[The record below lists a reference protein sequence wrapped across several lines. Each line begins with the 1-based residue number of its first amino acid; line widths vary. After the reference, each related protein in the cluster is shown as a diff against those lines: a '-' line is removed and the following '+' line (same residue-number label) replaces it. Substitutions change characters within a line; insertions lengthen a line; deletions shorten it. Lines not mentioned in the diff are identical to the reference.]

1 MADELVRAFREVG
14 EIGKG
19 VWFRGAPF
27 WSWNDKLDPEELRRQ
42 IREFHQQGLGGFFM
56 HARIGLDT
64 PYMSEEWMQAVAA
77 CIDEAKKL
85 GMLAWL
91 YDEDKWPSGFA
102 GGLVSGRG
110 GDYNQKLLRVRE
122 IPVDWNMREFIPH
135 DRSLAVYVVTRKGRQ
150 WLEWKE
156 VTGKALNMSE
166 HRGKVIVEFFVERSG
181 YIDVMNP
188 KAVEA
193 FIRVTH
199 DAYRERFAEEFGK
212 TVPGIFTDEPS
223 CNRHAYGWTEE
234 FPREF
239 LNRRGYDLMLH
250 LPSLFYEVSLN
261 GRDWQKVR
269 HDYLRTMTELFVEN
283 FTKRVYEWCETNG
296 LQLTGHLMA
305 EDTLWSQIA
314 WIGAAMPHYEFMQLP
329 GIDQLGRNLL
339 TPLTMK
345 QCSSVARQFGRR
357 VLSEMFGT
365 SGWNAS
371 MEDQRWMAEWQFVLG
386 VDYVCQHLCLYSLR
400 GARKRDFPPSF
411 LDHQPYWR
419 YWHLVNN
426 LFARTTFM
434 LRQGRPVTDILV
446 LHPVSSAW
454 CVYHPEDRSL
464 CENLNQQLLTLVRT
478 LIGHHYDF
486 DFGDEF
492 ILKRHGKVEG
502 SELRVGLCSYK
513 VVIVPPS
520 ISWFDSTLELL
531 EQFAENGGQIIAV
544 EPLPERVNGEPDE
557 RIARFLKRKAKVISL
572 VHRPSS
578 RAPRNELEALVRA
591 VSRLVERRISI
602 LRDGKEATNIACQE
616 RDLGGGRRLFY
627 IVNTERNAE
636 EFTAKVEFSVNG
648 QVQLWNAETGEV
660 KPLPVQ
666 KEGDKLVAELPF
678 ASAQSYF
685 LVVDERKEPVLGDTS
700 QALPRPT
707 QKNIVHAISLCP
719 KWQVEPHELNALTLD
734 YCDYRID
741 GGDWVERQPTTWLC
755 NRLIRKAEPCHL
767 EVRFKFVVEELPPA
781 DSPLWLVIEQP
792 QEYRIRLNGKRIPS
806 LVPRPPSLAPSKL
819 EGHWLNFA
827 FQRIDIRGLLKEG
840 TNELLLECDYKPPL
854 EVEAVYIL
862 GDFSVWQT
870 GETEFVI
877 RSPVREVESGNL
889 VTQGFPFFA
898 GSISLSTEVELP
910 LPSEVGADKVWLVL
924 DGCHAIVAE
933 VNLNGKECGVLV
945 WSPYRLD
952 VTKHVRKRNKLSV
965 KLVSSLRNL
974 LGPHHRG
981 EEILFTG
988 PWHFEGEQGWVWSYH
1003 FVPFGLDGIRFV
1015 YTR

>member
-1 MADELVRAFREVG
+1 MADELIRAFREVG
-14 EIGKG
+14 KIGSG
-19 VWFRGAPF
+19 AWFRGAPF
-27 WSWNDKLDPEELRRQ
+27 WSWNDKLDPEELRHQ
-42 IREFHQQGLGGFFM
+42 IREFYQQGIGGFFM

-77 CIDEAKKL
+77 CVDEAKKL

-102 GGLVSGRG
+102 GGIVSGRG
-110 GDYNQKLLRVRE
+110 GDYNQQLLRVRE

-135 DRSLAVYVVTRKGRQ
+135 DRSLAVYIVTRKGRQ
-150 WLEWKE
+150 WLEWVN
-156 VTGKALNMSE
+156 VTGQPLNMSE
-166 HRGKVIVEFFVERSG
+166 HRGKVVVEFFVDRTG
-181 YIDVMNP
+181 YIDTMNP

-199 DAYRERFAEEFGK
+199 DAYRERFNDEFGK
-212 TVPGIFTDEPS
+212 TIPGIFTDEPN
-223 CNRHAYGWTEE
+223 CNRHSYGWTPE

-239 LNRRGYDLMLH
+239 KERCGYDLLPH
-250 LPSLFYEVSLN
+250 LPSLFYEVNLN
-261 GRDWQKVR
+261 GRDWQKIR
-269 HDYLRTMTELFVEN
+269 HDYLKTMTELFVEN
-283 FTKRVYEWCETNG
+283 FTKRIYEWCETYG

-314 WIGAAMPHYEFMQLP
+314 WVGAAMPHYEFMQLP

-371 MEDQRWMAEWQFVLG
+371 MEDQRWMADWQFVLG

-434 LRQGRPVTDILV
+434 LRQGRPITDILV

-464 CENLNQQLLTLVRT
+464 CENLNQQLLTIVRA

-492 ILKRHGKVEG
+492 ILKRHGKVEDG
-502 SELRVGLCSYK
+502 KLCVGLCSYK

-520 ISWFDSTLELL
+520 ISWFDSTLNLL
-531 EQFAENGGQIIAV
+531 ERFVEAGGKVVAV
-544 EPLPERVNGEPDE
+544 EPLPERLNGETDE
-557 RIARFLKRKAKVISL
+557 RVPRFLKRKAKVI
-572 VHRPSS
+572 
-578 RAPRNELEALVRA
+578 RNDPDVLTKTL
-591 VSRLVERRISI
+591 SKLVERRISI

-616 RDLGGGRRLFY
+616 RDLGDGRRLFY
-627 IVNTERNAE
+627 LVNTERNSE
-636 EFTAKVEFSVNG
+636 EFTAKVEISVNG
-648 QVQLWNAETGEV
+648 QVQMWDAATGEV

-666 KEGDKLVAELPF
+666 QEGQKLVAKLPF
-678 ASAQSYF
+678 ASAQSYL
-685 LVVDERKEPVLGDTS
+685 LVVNEREEPILGDTS
-700 QALPRPT
+700 QLLLRPT
-707 QKNIVHAISLCP
+707 KENTVHTVSLQP
-719 KWQVEPHELNALTLD
+719 RWQIEPHDLNALTLD

-741 GGDWVERQPTTWLC
+741 GGEWVERQSVTWLC
-755 NRLIRKAEPCHL
+755 NRLIRKAEPCKL
-767 EVRFKFVVEELPPA
+767 EVRFKFTVDELPPENA
-781 DSPLWLVIEQP
+781 PLWLVIEQP
-792 QEYRIRLNGKRIPS
+792 QAYRIRLNGKR
-806 LVPRPPSLAPSKL
+806 VQSKP

-827 FQRIDIRGLLKEG
+827 FQKIDIRGLLKEG
-840 TNELLLECDYKPPL
+840 VNELLLECDYKPPL
-854 EVEAVYIL
+854 EVEAVYIV
-862 GDFSVWQT
+862 GEFSVWQV
-870 GETEFVI
+870 GETEFAI
-877 RSPVREVESGNL
+877 RAPVKEVESGNL
-889 VTQGFPFFA
+889 VNQGFPFFA

-910 LPSEVGADKVWLVL
+910 LPSEVGANRIWLAL
-924 DGCHAIVAE
+924 DSCNAIVAE
-933 VNLNGKECGVLV
+933 VGLNGKQCSVLA
-945 WSPYRLD
+945 WSPYR
-952 VTKHVRKRNKLSV
+952 VEITKQIRKRNKLTV
-965 KLVSSLRNL
+965 KLIGSLRNL

-981 EEILFTG
+981 EEVYFTG
-988 PWHFEGEQGWVWSYH
+988 PWHFESEQGWVWGYH
-1003 FVPFGLDGIRFV
+1003 FVPFGLEGVRFI

>member
-1 MADELVRAFREVG
+1 MVEELVRSFREVG

-19 VWFRGAPF
+19 AWFRGAPF

-64 PYMSEEWMQAVAA
+64 PYMSEEWMNAVAA

-110 GDYNQKLLRVRE
+110 GDFNQKLLRVRE

-135 DRSLAVYVVTRKGRQ
+135 DRSLAVYIVARKGKQ
-150 WLEWKE
+150 WLEFKE
-156 VTGKALNMSE
+156 VTGHALNMSE
-166 HRGKVIVEFFVERSG
+166 HRGKVVVEIFVERVG

-199 DAYRERFAEEFGK
+199 DAYRERFESEFGK
-212 TVPGIFTDEPS
+212 TIPGIFTDEPS
-223 CNRHAYGWTEE
+223 CNRQAYGWTDE

-239 LNRRGYDLMLH
+239 HSRRGYNLLPH
-250 LPSLFYEVSLN
+250 LPSLFYEVNMGSK
-261 GRDWQKVR
+261 DWQKVR

-283 FTKRVYEWCETNG
+283 FTKRIYEWCKTYG

-305 EDTLWSQIA
+305 EDSLWSQIA
-314 WIGAAMPHYEFMQLP
+314 WVGAAMPHYEFMQLP
-329 GIDQLGRNLL
+329 GIDQLGRNLI
-339 TPLTMK
+339 TPLTVK

-371 MEDQRWMAEWQFVLG
+371 MEDQRWMAEWQFALG

-434 LRQGRPVTDILV
+434 LRQGRPVTDVLV
-446 LHPVSSAW
+446 LHPISSAW
-454 CVYHPEDRSL
+454 CVYHPEDRSQ
-464 CENLNQQLLTLVRT
+464 CENLTQQLLTVVKT
-478 LIGHHYDF
+478 LIGAHYDF

-492 ILKRHGKVEG
+492 ILKRHGKVEDG
-502 SELRVGLCSYK
+502 KLRVGLCSYR

-520 ISWFDSTLELL
+520 ISWFDSTLKLL
-531 EQFAENGGQIIAV
+531 EEFVRSGGRLVAV
-544 EPLPERVNGEPDE
+544 EPLPERINGETDE
-557 RIARFLKRKAKVISL
+557 LIARFLKRNAKV
-572 VHRPSS
+572 VKN
-578 RAPRNELEALVRA
+578 APNALA
-591 VSRLVERRISI
+591 KSVSKLVEKRISI
-602 LRDGKEATNIACQE
+602 LHDGEEASSIVCQE
-616 RDLGGGRRLFY
+616 RDLGWGRRLFY
-627 IVNTERNAE
+627 LVNTERNRE
-636 EFTAKVEFSVNG
+636 NFTAEVRFGVKG
-648 QVQLWNAETGEV
+648 QVQLWDAETGNV

-666 KEGDKLVAELPF
+666 QKEGKLVAELSF
-678 ASAQSYF
+678 ASAQSYL
-685 LVVDERKEPVLGDTS
+685 LVVDERQEPLLGDIH

-707 QKNIVHAISLCP
+707 PENTVHTVSLQP
-719 KWQVEPHELNALTLD
+719 QWKVEPHNLNALTLD

-741 GGDWVERQPTTWLC
+741 DGEWVERQPTTWLY
-755 NRLIRKAEPCHL
+755 NRLIRKAEPCKL
-767 EVRFKFVVEELPPA
+767 EVRFKFRVEELPPT
-781 DSPLWLVIEQP
+781 DSPLWLIIEQP
-792 QEYRIRLNGKRIPS
+792 QAYRIRLNGKS
-806 LVPRPPSLAPSKL
+806 VPSKS
-819 EGHWLNFA
+819 EGCWLNFA
-827 FQRIDIRGLLKEG
+827 FQRVDIRGLLKEG
-840 TNELLLECDYKPPL
+840 VNELLLECDYKPPL

-862 GDFSVWQT
+862 GNFSVWQV
-870 GETEFVI
+870 GNTEFAI
-877 RSPVREVESGNL
+877 RSPVKEVESGNL
-889 VTQGFPFFA
+889 VTKGFPFFA
-898 GSISLSTEVELP
+898 GSLSLNTEFELP
-910 LPSEVGADKVWLVL
+910 LPSDVGANRVWLAIDDL
-924 DGCHAIVAE
+924 NAIVAE
-933 VNLNGKECGVLV
+933 VNLNGKERVVLA
-945 WSPYRLD
+945 WSPLEVD
-952 VTKHVRKRNKLSV
+952 VTRLIRKRNKLTV
-965 KLVSSLRNL
+965 KLTGSLRNL

-981 EEILFTG
+981 EEVFFTG
-988 PWHFEGEQGWVWSYH
+988 PWHFEGEQGWVWGYH
-1003 FVPFGLDGIRFV
+1003 FVPFGLSGVRFI

>member
-1 MADELVRAFREVG
+1 MADELIRAFREVG

-19 VWFRGAPF
+19 SWFRGAPF

-42 IREFHQQGLGGFFM
+42 IREFHQQGIGGFFM

-77 CIDEAKKL
+77 CVDEAKKL

-102 GGLVSGRG
+102 GGIVSGRG
-110 GDYNQKLLRVRE
+110 GDYNQQLLRARE
-122 IPVDWNMREFIPH
+122 VPVDWNMREFIPH
-135 DRSLAVYVVTRKGRQ
+135 DRSLAVYIVTRKGRQ
-150 WLEWKE
+150 WLEWRN
-156 VTGKALNMSE
+156 VTGQPLNMSE
-166 HRGKVIVEFFVERSG
+166 HRGKVVVEFFVDRSG

-199 DAYRERFAEEFGK
+199 DAYRERFVDEFGK
-212 TVPGIFTDEPS
+212 TIPGIFTDEPS
-223 CNRHAYGWTEE
+223 CNRQAYGWTPE

-239 LNRRGYDLMLH
+239 KERRGYDLLPH
-250 LPSLFYEVSLN
+250 LPSLFYEVNLN

-269 HDYLRTMTELFVEN
+269 HDYLQTMTELFLEN
-283 FTKRVYEWCETNG
+283 FTKRIYEWCETYG

-314 WIGAAMPHYEFMQLP
+314 WVGAAMPHYEFMQLP

-371 MEDQRWMAEWQFVLG
+371 MEDQKWMAEWQFVLG
-386 VDYVCQHLCLYSLR
+386 VDYVCQHLSLYSLR

-446 LHPVSSAW
+446 LHPISSAW
-454 CVYHPEDRSL
+454 CVYHPEDRSP
-464 CENLNQQLLTLVRT
+464 CENLTQQLLTVVRA
-478 LIGHHYDF
+478 LIGSHYDF

-492 ILKRHGKVEG
+492 ILKRHGRVEDG
-502 SELRVGLCSYK
+502 QLRVGLCSYK

-520 ISWFDSTLELL
+520 ISWFDSTLNLL
-531 EQFAENGGQIIAV
+531 EQFAEAGGQIVAV
-544 EPLPERVNGEPDE
+544 EPLPERVNGETDE
-557 RIARFLKRKAKVISL
+557 RFARFLRRKAKV
-572 VHRPSS
+572 V
-578 RAPRNELEALVRA
+578 RNDPDALVKTL
-591 VSRLVERRISI
+591 SRLVERRLSV

-616 RDLGGGRRLFY
+616 RDLGDGRRLFY
-627 IVNTERNAE
+627 LVNTERNPE
-636 EFTAKVEFSVNG
+636 EFTAKVEISVKG
-648 QVQLWNAETGEV
+648 QVQIWDAATGSV

-666 KEGDKLVAELPF
+666 EDGEKLVAELPF
-678 ASAQSYF
+678 ASAQSYL
-685 LVVDERKEPVLGDTS
+685 LVVDERQKPVIGDSS
-700 QALPRPT
+700 QAFPRPT
-707 QKNIVHAISLCP
+707 PENTVHAISLCP
-719 KWQVEPHELNALTLD
+719 RWQIELHDLNALTLD

-741 GGDWVERQPTTWLC
+741 GGEWVERQPVTWLC
-755 NRLIRKAEPCHL
+755 NRLIRKAEPCKL
-767 EVRFKFVVEELPPA
+767 EVRFKFTVDELPPEG
-781 DSPLWLVIEQP
+781 SPLWLVIEQP
-792 QEYRIRLNGKRIPS
+792 QAYRIRLNGKR
-806 LVPRPPSLAPSKL
+806 VPSKP

-827 FQRIDIRGLLKEG
+827 FKRIDIRGLLKKG
-840 TNELLLECDYKPPL
+840 SNELFLECDYQPPL
-854 EVEAVYIL
+854 EVEAVYIV

-870 GETEFVI
+870 GETDFAI
-877 RSPVREVESGNL
+877 RAPIKEVESGDL
-889 VTQGFPFFA
+889 VAQGLPFFA
-898 GSISLSTEVELP
+898 GSVSLKTEVELP
-910 LPSEVGADKVWLVL
+910 LPQEVGANRVWLVL
-924 DGCHAIVAE
+924 DGFKAIVAE
-933 VNLNGKECGVLV
+933 VNLNGKQCGVLA

-952 VTKHVRKRNKLSV
+952 VTKQIRKRNKLSI
-965 KLVSSLRNL
+965 KLTGSLRNL

-981 EEILFTG
+981 EEVFFTG
-988 PWHFEGEQGWVWSYH
+988 PWHFEGEQGWVWGYH
-1003 FVPFGLDGIRFV
+1003 FVPFGLDGVCFV

>member
-1 MADELVRAFREVG
+1 MADELARSFREVG

-19 VWFRGAPF
+19 AWFRGAPF

-64 PYMSEEWMQAVAA
+64 PYMSEEWMNAIAA
-77 CIDEAKKL
+77 CIDEARKL

-110 GDYNQKLLRVRE
+110 GDFNQKLLKVRE

-135 DRSLAVYVVTRKGRQ
+135 DRSLAVYTVTRKGKQ

-156 VTGKALNMSE
+156 VTGRALNMSE
-166 HRGKVIVEFFVERSG
+166 HRGKVVVEIFAERVG

-188 KAVEA
+188 KVVEA

-199 DAYRERFAEEFGK
+199 DAYRERFESEFGK
-212 TVPGIFTDEPS
+212 TIPGIFTDEPS
-223 CNRHAYGWTEE
+223 CNRQAYGWTDE

-239 LNRRGYDLMLH
+239 HSRRGYNLLPH
-250 LPSLFYEVSLN
+250 LPSLFYEVNMN
-261 GRDWQKVR
+261 GKDWQKVR

-283 FTKRVYEWCETNG
+283 FTKRIYEWCETYG

-305 EDTLWSQIA
+305 EDSLWSQIA
-314 WIGAAMPHYEFMQLP
+314 WVGAAMPHYEFMQLP
-329 GIDQLGRNLL
+329 GIDQLGRNLI
-339 TPLTMK
+339 TPLTVK

-371 MEDQRWMAEWQFVLG
+371 MEDQRWMAEWQFALG

-454 CVYHPEDRSL
+454 CVYDPEDRSS
-464 CENLNQQLLTLVRT
+464 CENLTQQLLTVVKS
-478 LIGHHYDF
+478 LISNHYDF

-492 ILKRHGKVEG
+492 ILKRHGKVEDG
-502 SELRVGLCSYK
+502 KLRVGLCSYR

-520 ISWFDSTLELL
+520 ISWFDSTLKLL
-531 EQFAENGGQIIAV
+531 EEFVKSGGRLIAV
-544 EPLPERVNGEPDE
+544 EPLPERINGETDE
-557 RIARFLKRKAKVISL
+557 LIARFLKRNAKVVKNAPNALAKSL
-572 VHRPSS
+572 
-578 RAPRNELEALVRA
+578 
-591 VSRLVERRISI
+591 SRLVEKRISI
-602 LRDGKEATNIACQE
+602 LRDGGEASSIVCQE
-616 RDLGGGRRLFY
+616 RDLGGRRRLFY
-627 IVNTERNAE
+627 LVNTERNREKFNAE
-636 EFTAKVEFSVNG
+636 VRFGVKG
-648 QVQLWNAETGEV
+648 QVQLWDAETGNV

-666 KEGDKLVAELPF
+666 QKEGRLVAELPF
-678 ASAQSYF
+678 ASAQSYL
-685 LVVDERKEPVLGDTS
+685 LVVDERQEPMLGDI
-700 QALPRPT
+700 QQVLPRPT
-707 QKNIVHAISLCP
+707 PENTVHSVSLQP
-719 KWQVEPHELNALTLD
+719 QWKVEPHELNALTLD

-741 GGDWVERQPTTWLC
+741 GGEWVERQPTTWLC
-755 NRLIRKAEPCHL
+755 NRLIRKAEPCKL
-767 EVRFKFVVEELPPA
+767 EVKFKFRVEELPPT

-792 QEYRIRLNGKRIPS
+792 QTYRIRLNGKS
-806 LVPRPPSLAPSKL
+806 VPSKS
-819 EGHWLNFA
+819 EGCWLNFA
-827 FQRIDIRGLLKEG
+827 FQKVDIRGLLKEG
-840 TNELLLECDYKPPL
+840 VNELLLECDYKPPL

-862 GDFSVWQT
+862 GNFSVWQV
-870 GETEFVI
+870 GDTEFAI
-877 RSPVREVESGNL
+877 RSPVKEVESGNL

-898 GSISLSTEVELP
+898 GSLSLNTEVELP
-910 LPSEVGADKVWLVL
+910 LPSDVGANRVWLAIDDL
-924 DGCHAIVAE
+924 NAIVAE
-933 VNLNGKECGVLV
+933 VNLNGKECGVLA
-945 WSPYRLD
+945 WSPLEVD
-952 VTKHVRKRNKLSV
+952 VTRLIRKRNKLTV
-965 KLVSSLRNL
+965 KLTGSLRNL

-981 EEILFTG
+981 EEVFFTG
-988 PWHFEGEQGWVWSYH
+988 PWHFEGEQGWVWGYH
-1003 FVPFGLDGIRFV
+1003 FVPFGLSGVRFI